1 MDWRW
6 ETGAILRYPGLP
18 MLHCSSRASTTWYTP
33 AVVRAP
39 CGLGALH
46 ADGGTS
52 PQLWTL
58 LSAAVWRGSPV
69 MSCVLCR
76 RMPMRHSRPSFL
88 FLQLTPCMQ
97 FVCVNLYLRRR
108 WTPVDASAFP
118 TSMLAHTSNLTAPDN
133 DRMQHTRVLSS
144 SVGFVWVGMHH
155 ELRFRI
161 FTGNFEHQVAIE
173 TLQRACHHNANCCT
187 SAAICSQEADKS
199 SCEERPYQKFHVFFA
214 TASVT

>member
-1 MDWRW
+1 MDWRR

-18 MLHCSSRASTTWYTP
+18 MQHCSSRASTTWYTP

-46 ADGGTS
+46 AAGGTS

-108 WTPVDASAFP
+108 WTLRCIVIPYFHAGTLKTLKRTLHP
-118 TSMLAHTSNLTAPDN
+118 LRGP
-133 DRMQHTRVLSS
+133 RWQHT
-144 SVGFVWVGMHH
+144 WVA
-155 ELRFRI
+155 
-161 FTGNFEHQVAIE
+161 V
-173 TLQRACHHNANCCT
+173 
-187 SAAICSQEADKS
+187 S
-199 SCEERPYQKFHVFFA
+199 
-214 TASVT
+214 ASVQICQGGNTTSIHHLACPMGILRIRQP